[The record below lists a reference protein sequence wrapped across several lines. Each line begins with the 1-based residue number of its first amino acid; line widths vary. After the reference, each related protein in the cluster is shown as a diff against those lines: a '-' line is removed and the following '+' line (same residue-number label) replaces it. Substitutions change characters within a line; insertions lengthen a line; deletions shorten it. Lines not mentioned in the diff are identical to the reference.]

1 MERSVEETRAVCETR
16 RSPRGTRGRRPE
28 GVRERRG
35 ATRRVAVDDASM
47 VARVSDSRVEEVR
60 GAWRR
65 RRVFTDA
72 QKRAAGER
80 VLKMGRASFSRRRGA
95 RIGRAYLVAGG
106 RKRGESR
113 RGTGRGDAR
122 GRSGHGLAQRDGQLL
137 ALSEHLGGD
146 AHLRTARPRTRSRGP
161 RETETRVE
169 PTGNARAA
177 DAVARR
183 RCEGA

>member
-1 MERSVEETRAVCETR
+1 M
-16 RSPRGTRGRRPE
+16 
-28 GVRERRG
+28 
-35 ATRRVAVDDASM
+35 
-47 VARVSDSRVEEVR
+47 
-60 GAWRR
+60 
-65 RRVFTDA
+65 FTDA

-177 DAVARR
+177 GAVARR